1 MRRPALTRR
10 LVLEEPTRTA
20 DGAGGFATAWA
31 DKGALWGEV
40 ATNAPRLSD
49 GPGAAEQRT
58 PLRIT
63 LRGAP
68 LGAPSRPVPGQRFR
82 DGTRRFLIEA
92 VQDLPLQ
99 VVVVD
104 HDELAHTRRREAEHG
119 G

>member
-10 LVLEEPTRTA
+10 LVLEAPTRTA
-20 DGAGGFATAWA
+20 DGAGGFATAWT
-31 DKGALWGEV
+31 DRGALWAEV
-40 ATNAPRLSD
+40 AMNPPRLSD

-68 LGAPSRPVPGQRFR
+68 PGAPSRPVPGQCLR

-92 VQDLPLQ
+92 VQELPPLGQ
-99 VVVVD
+99 YLLV
-104 HDELAHTRRREAEHG
+104 LAREETAA
-119 G
+119 